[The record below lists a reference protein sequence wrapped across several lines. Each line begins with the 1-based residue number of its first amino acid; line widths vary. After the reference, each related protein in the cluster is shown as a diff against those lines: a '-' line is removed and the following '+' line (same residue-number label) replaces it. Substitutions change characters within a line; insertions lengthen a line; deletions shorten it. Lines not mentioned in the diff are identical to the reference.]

1 MTPQRS
7 SLYSSLFSFF
17 QNRFTKV
24 AAIKKESNYIIN
36 RSTSSQNHT
45 PFCNTQS
52 APIKMNIAS
61 RRTDMLKNK
70 APQSITNDRER
81 TIRITRI
88 NRRSKLGR
96 NIEMTRSRKQKQAL
110 EQYQLDSIF
119 TALRNFED
127 L

>member
-1 MTPQRS
+1 
-7 SLYSSLFSFF
+7 
-17 QNRFTKV
+17 
-24 AAIKKESNYIIN
+24 
-36 RSTSSQNHT
+36 
-45 PFCNTQS
+45 
-52 APIKMNIAS
+52 MNIAS

-96 NIEMTRSRKQKQAL
+96 NIEMSRLRKQKQAI
-110 EQYQLDSIF
+110 EQQQLDSIF
-119 TALRNFED
+119 TALRNFDE

>member
-1 MTPQRS
+1 
-7 SLYSSLFSFF
+7 
-17 QNRFTKV
+17 
-24 AAIKKESNYIIN
+24 
-36 RSTSSQNHT
+36 
-45 PFCNTQS
+45 
-52 APIKMNIAS
+52 MNIAS

-119 TALRNFED
+119 TALQNFEE